1 MTDIRS
7 YIVVTASYWGFTLT
21 DGALRMLVL
30 LYFHTLGYS
39 PLQLASL
46 FLLYELMGII
56 TNLLGGWIGARVGI
70 KITLFF
76 GLILQ
81 IIALMGLSALDNNW
95 SELFSLSYVLV
106 LQGLSG
112 VAKDLCKMSSKSAV
126 KIFASKDNPSMLFKL
141 VSVFTGSKNALK
153 GVGFFLGGLLLA
165 SFGFVYSLWIMAGAL
180 GLVSVGCALFFSSSV
195 VKTNRKAKPSD
206 IFSNSGPINKLSAA
220 RVFLF
225 GARDMWF
232 VVALPIF
239 LYEQLNWGFSE
250 VGSFLA
256 LWVIGYGVVQSCV
269 PTFIKSSN
277 DGLSNEVKAAKFWII
292 VLFLVTAILALSLNH
307 SLDVSKI
314 VMLGLAAFGLCFAI
328 NSSIHSYLIL
338 GFTSVDK
345 VTLSVGFYYSAN
357 ASGRLI
363 GTFLSGI
370 TYQLG
375 GLQAALYASAGMLLI
390 AVILTII
397 MASSLRRLEG

>member
-1 MTDIRS
+1 M
-7 YIVVTASYWGFTLT
+7 VVTASYWGFTLT

-39 PLQLASL
+39 PLQLAFL

-56 TNLLGGWIGARVGI
+56 TNLVGGWVGARFGL
-70 KITLFF
+70 KITLFL
-76 GLILQ
+76 GLVLQ
-81 IIALMGLSALDNNW
+81 ITALMGLSALDNNW
-95 SELFSLSYVLV
+95 SEVISISYVLV
-106 LQGLSG
+106 VQGLSG

-126 KIFASKDNPSMLFKL
+126 KLIVSKHNHSMLFKL
-141 VSVFTGSKNALK
+141 VSILTGSKNALK

-180 GLVSVGCALFFSSSV
+180 GFVLFGCVLFCNNSIGKLGG
-195 VKTNRKAKPSD
+195 KTKVSD
-206 IFSNSGPINKLSAA
+206 IFSNSWSINMLSAA

-225 GARDMWF
+225 GARDVWF

-239 LYEQLNWGFSE
+239 LYDKLNWGFTE

-256 LWVIGYGVVQSCV
+256 VWIIGYGVLQSFA
-269 PTFIKSSN
+269 PTFIKSSK
-277 DGLSNEVKAAKFWII
+277 DGLSNEIKAARFWII
-292 VLFLVTAILALSLNH
+292 LLCLVTASLAVSLNY
-307 SLDVSKI
+307 SFDATKI
-314 VMLGLAAFGLCFAI
+314 IMFGLAVFGFCFAV

-357 ASGRLI
+357 AAGRLL
-363 GTFLSGI
+363 GTFLSGV
-370 TYQLG
+370 TYQVG
-375 GLQAALYASAGMLLI
+375 GLQTALYVSAGMLLM
-390 AVILTII
+390 AAILTAI
-397 MASSLRRLEG
+397 MTSIQSSRRRSLPAD

>member
-1 MTDIRS
+1 
-7 YIVVTASYWGFTLT
+7 
-21 DGALRMLVL
+21 
-30 LYFHTLGYS
+30 
-39 PLQLASL
+39 
-46 FLLYELMGII
+46 MGII
-56 TNLLGGWIGARVGI
+56 TNLLGGWIGAKVGI

-76 GLILQ
+76 GLVLQ
-81 IIALMGLSALDNNW
+81 IIALMGLSALNNNW

-141 VSVFTGSKNALK
+141 VSVLTGSKNALK

-165 SFGFVYSLWIMAGAL
+165 SFGFIDSLWIMAGAL
-180 GLVSVGCALFFSSSV
+180 GLVSVGCALFFTRPV
-195 VKTNRKAKPSD
+195 VKTNRKAKPFD

-256 LWVIGYGVVQSCV
+256 FWVIGYGVVQSCV
-269 PTFIKSSN
+269 PTFIKSSK

-307 SLDVSKI
+307 SFDVSKI
-314 VMLGLAAFGLCFAI
+314 IMLGLAAFGLCFAI

-357 ASGRLI
+357 AAGRLI

-390 AVILTII
+390 TVILTIL

>member
-1 MTDIRS
+1 M
-7 YIVVTASYWGFTLT
+7 VVTASYWGFTLT

-56 TNLLGGWIGARVGI
+56 TNLVGGWVGALFGL
-70 KITLFF
+70 KITLFL
-76 GLILQ
+76 GLALQ
-81 IIALMGLSALDNNW
+81 ITALMGLSALDNNW
-95 SELFSLSYVLV
+95 SEVISISYVLV
-106 LQGLSG
+106 VQGLSG
-112 VAKDLCKMSSKSAV
+112 IAKDLCKMSSKSAV
-126 KIFASKDNPSMLFKL
+126 KLIVSKNNHSMLFKL
-141 VSVFTGSKNALK
+141 VSVLTGSKNALK

-180 GLVSVGCALFFSSSV
+180 GFVLFGCVLFCNNSIGKLGG
-195 VKTNRKAKPSD
+195 KTKVSD
-206 IFSNSGPINKLSAA
+206 IFSNSWSINMLSAA

-225 GARDMWF
+225 GARDVWF

-239 LYEQLNWGFSE
+239 LYDKLNWGFTE

-256 LWVIGYGVVQSCV
+256 VWIIGYGVLQSLA
-269 PTFIKSSN
+269 PTFVKSSK
-277 DGLSNEVKAAKFWII
+277 DGLSNEIKAARFWII
-292 VLFLVTAILALSLNH
+292 LLCLVTATLAVSLNYTF
-307 SLDVSKI
+307 DATKI
-314 VMLGLAAFGLCFAI
+314 IIFGLAVFGFCFAV

-357 ASGRLI
+357 AAGRLL

-370 TYQLG
+370 TYQVG
-375 GLQAALYASAGMLLI
+375 GLQTALYVSAGMLSI
-390 AVILTII
+390 AAILTAI
-397 MASSLRRLEG
+397 MTSIQSGRRVSVPAD